1 MAMNTKLLKIKELTD
16 KLASQGKLNNSL
28 SQWGVIVLKQ
38 VEQGDPNADYSLSML
53 IATLEAELIRIEDEE
68 DYQTWASSHDNSS
81 LAPWLVTKKTY
92 KTIKS

>member
-1 MAMNTKLLKIKELTD
+1 MNTKLLKIKELTD

-28 SQWGVIVLKQ
+28 SQWGLVVLQAEEKQ
-38 VEQGDPNADYSLSML
+38 YPQADYLLSGL
-53 IATLEAELIRIEDEE
+53 ISTLEAELVQIEDEE